1 MGESTSEETNMS
13 WQQQHHEQTAAFAS
27 GITDTVLLLQDLKSV
42 EEKAAFLQMLK
53 VEIAT
58 PQDKYTGEQLETMKK
73 TYEEIESR
81 LGNNGDAANLTPEWF
96 IPWYELLLDK
106 GNHLGA
112 GSFGSVCRA
121 KWLDSDVVVKQVT
134 LPGSDRN
141 PESAYSFDSLFEPID
156 QSPLDPQTTAKR
168 TEAQTMFRREADI
181 WFGFSHPHVVR
192 LFGACHIG
200 RPFFVCE
207 YATHGTLDRYL
218 RKHPDEL
225 WTKLREAALGVQYLH
240 ARGVVHGDLKGN
252 NIVIGSDLKAKVTDF
267 GLSSLADSEDSSAIS
282 GALHWVAPE
291 CLADKNVE
299 NAATKTTFES
309 DVYSLGM
316 CIVEALR
323 VVEAVKTRKPSNGCL
338 PWGVID
344 IVAVKYHVR
353 CGKLPPRPEC
363 EDGQWG
369 LIRRMCAAK
378 PEERIK
384 ISTVVDELERL
395 ANDTNTQANDVTDRM
410 HSANQESVALVTAE
424 ARKLLAEWRSNTEQH
439 NVSLVML
446 YDSLRDRIKSVDELI
461 AEGDHEAA
469 CWSAFHSLVVEAR
482 ASTANL
488 KSTGRDLISLTQ
500 ATMRCYA
507 LCRRLDKLSDVALV
521 CRARRCGTSEDD
533 AKLAIHDTNSKA

>member
-1 MGESTSEETNMS
+1 
-13 WQQQHHEQTAAFAS
+13 
-27 GITDTVLLLQDLKSV
+27 
-42 EEKAAFLQMLK
+42 
-53 VEIAT
+53 
-58 PQDKYTGEQLETMKK
+58 MKK

-96 IPWYELLLDK
+96 IPWYKLFLDK

-141 PESAYSFDSLFEPID
+141 PEGANSFDSFFEPID
-156 QSPLDPQTTAKR
+156 QSPLDPQTAAKR
-168 TEAQTMFRREADI
+168 SEAQTMFRREADI

-218 RKHPDEL
+218 RKHPNEL
-225 WTKLREAALGVQYLH
+225 WTKFREAALGVQYLH

-252 NIVIGSDLKAKVTDF
+252 NIVVGSGLKAKVTDF
-267 GLSSLADSEDSSAIS
+267 GLSSLADSDDSSPIS
-282 GALHWVAPE
+282 GALHWVTPE
-291 CLADKNVE
+291 CLVDKNGE
-299 NAATKTTFES
+299 NARPKTTFES

-323 VVEAVKTRKPSNGCL
+323 VVEAVKSGKPSYGYL

-353 CGKLPPRPEC
+353 HGKIPPRPEC
-363 EDGQWG
+363 EDGQWE
-369 LIRRMCAAK
+369 LIQRMYAAK

-395 ANDTNTQANDVTDRM
+395 ANDMNTQANDVTDRM
-410 HSANQESVALVTAE
+410 HSANQESVDLVTAE
-424 ARKLLAEWRSNTEQH
+424 ARKLLAEWRCNTH
-439 NVSLVML
+439 NASLVMFML
-446 YDSLRDRIKSVDELI
+446 ERIP
-461 AEGDHEAA
+461 
-469 CWSAFHSLVVEAR
+469 
-482 ASTANL
+482 
-488 KSTGRDLISLTQ
+488 LT
-500 ATMRCYA
+500 C
-507 LCRRLDKLSDVALV
+507 
-521 CRARRCGTSEDD
+521 CGGSGV
-533 AKLAIHDTNSKA
+533 NSKSEVHWKGSHFITACNNEVLR